1 MNYYERLHVSPNA
14 DMAVISAA
22 FKTLAK
28 KFHPDVAKGDPE
40 DTEKIFKEINEA
52 YQVLSDPELR
62 QKYDDVELANSNSK
76 KQKKADDR
84 QLLDGWDIVEE
95 YYPDLEE
102 YRVILSNLNES
113 LALAFQYL
121 LLDLK
126 EFELGENLYESLYN
140 NYMIDRFGESIVTR
154 ELGEYL
160 LYNDFFELADE
171 LERQIQVLGPDHSK
185 SIVKKI
191 KADNFFEI
199 YGQSIEELQEWLDYF
214 EDYIANLRLQSSER
228 RTSYQ
233 FKCSQFT
240 SLMDSEFEL
249 YVNIYKTTHHT
260 FKGQITNRIAHIKVD
275 VLFSQI
281 HLVQGKQANGKS
293 FVYEDDEEAF
303 GIIDDFINK
312 IIV

>member
-1 MNYYERLHVSPNA
+1 MNYYDCLHVSQNA
-14 DMAVISAA
+14 DTAVISAA

-40 DTEKIFKEINEA
+40 DTEKKFKEINEA

-62 QKYDDVELANSNSK
+62 QKYDDEELATSNSK
-76 KQKKADDR
+76 KQEEADDR
-84 QLLDGWDIVEE
+84 QVLDGWDIVEE

-102 YRVILSNLNES
+102 YRIILSNLNEW

-140 NYMIDRFGESIVTR
+140 NYMIDRFGESKLAR

-171 LERQIQVLGPDHSK
+171 LERQIQVLGPDHSR

-191 KADNFFEI
+191 KVDNFFEI
-199 YGQSIEELQEWLDYF
+199 YGQSIEELQERLDYF
-214 EDYIANLRLQSSER
+214 EGYIASFRPR

-233 FKCSQFT
+233 FKCSQYA

-249 YVNIYKTTHHT
+249 WVSIYENTNHL
-260 FKGQITNRIAHIKVD
+260 FKGQITNRIAQFKVD

>member
-1 MNYYERLHVSPNA
+1 M
-14 DMAVISAA
+14 
-22 FKTLAK
+22 
-28 KFHPDVAKGDPE
+28 
-40 DTEKIFKEINEA
+40 
-52 YQVLSDPELR
+52 
-62 QKYDDVELANSNSK
+62 ANSNSK

-84 QLLDGWDIVEE
+84 QVLDGWDIVEE

-140 NYMIDRFGESIVTR
+140 NYMIDRFGESIVAR

-160 LYNDFFELADE
+160 LYNDFFELADD

-260 FKGQITNRIAHIKVD
+260 FKGPITNHIAYIQID
-275 VLFSQI
+275 DLFSI
-281 HLVQGKQANGKS
+281 INLAQGNEAKQKS
-293 FVYEDDEEAF
+293 FVYQDDEEAF
-303 GIIDDFINK
+303 GIIDEFINK